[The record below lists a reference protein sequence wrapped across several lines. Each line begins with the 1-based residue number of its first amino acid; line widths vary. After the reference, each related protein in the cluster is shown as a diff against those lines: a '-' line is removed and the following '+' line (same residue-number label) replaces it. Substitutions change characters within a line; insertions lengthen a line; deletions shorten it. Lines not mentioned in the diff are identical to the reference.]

1 MSRDSGLLQ
10 RLSESPSEQARLLA
24 RLLAA
29 IHWPGETIQLR
40 NALSGSAEQLD
51 GTDLL
56 NTLANLGYRWDVQRF
71 GAGETS
77 RCDALPLPLLVRAD
91 QPNAPLRLLDSHQEL
106 IDSLRAGAAQLVYHL
121 SFEPSRI
128 GEQSQ
133 WFQAQVLRFRRRIVE
148 LVVISL
154 LINLLALALPFYIRA
169 VYNLEIPGGQ
179 VGDLLLLLPF
189 ALLAVTLQIGLM
201 QRRQSRLAL
210 IGGQLDLVLITRV
223 LNRVLRL
230 RLTQLERYT
239 AQSLANRLHSHQ
251 MLRTYVTGPLA
262 LAALDLPFIGI
273 YLIAIAS
280 LSLPLMALTVLM
292 VLLCFGGVWL
302 IASLARSLQRPLQ
315 RNPSRLE
322 PLLLDLIENLEQ
334 VKASGS
340 ERTWQERLESASADQ
355 ATLAIGTSRI
365 EQWIG
370 ILTGE
375 FSQLTGALV
384 LAIGVGLALAGEG
397 LELGTLIAAMF
408 FVWRVFR
415 PIQLAYQAL
424 SRWPQMRST
433 LEQLNRFMASSE
445 VEDDNALTRHWILPD
460 PAGTLSFRNVNLRLN
475 AIQEPALSQ
484 LNLSIAAGA
493 LVAIQGSEGAGSS
506 SLLKLIDGQL
516 SPGSGVI
523 SLDGADLR
531 QYPLAQLRQAV
542 VYLPETAGVLPGSL
556 RENLLLADPL
566 LGDEALRESLE
577 ALALE
582 ELLEGEAL
590 DRQISLRGP
599 QALLPHQVQG
609 VALARVL
616 LARPRVLL
624 LDQPFSRLQAPNRRA
639 LLRILQQRQGQGT
652 TLVASDAAELLPI
665 ADQIVLLREGSVAFA
680 GTPAELLAAQRQ
692 AQAAQAAQAA
702 QPAAAS

>member
-1 MSRDSGLLQ
+1 
-10 RLSESPSEQARLLA
+10 
-24 RLLAA
+24 
-29 IHWPGETIQLR
+29 
-40 NALSGSAEQLD
+40 
-51 GTDLL
+51 
-56 NTLANLGYRWDVQRF
+56 
-71 GAGETS
+71 
-77 RCDALPLPLLVRAD
+77 
-91 QPNAPLRLLDSHQEL
+91 
-106 IDSLRAGAAQLVYHL
+106 
-121 SFEPSRI
+121 
-128 GEQSQ
+128 
-133 WFQAQVLRFRRRIVE
+133 
-148 LVVISL
+148 
-154 LINLLALALPFYIRA
+154 
-169 VYNLEIPGGQ
+169 
-179 VGDLLLLLPF
+179 
-189 ALLAVTLQIGLM
+189 
-201 QRRQSRLAL
+201 
-210 IGGQLDLVLITRV
+210 
-223 LNRVLRL
+223 
-230 RLTQLERYT
+230 
-239 AQSLANRLHSHQ
+239 
-251 MLRTYVTGPLA
+251 
-262 LAALDLPFIGI
+262 
-273 YLIAIAS
+273 
-280 LSLPLMALTVLM
+280 
-292 VLLCFGGVWL
+292 
-302 IASLARSLQRPLQ
+302 
-315 RNPSRLE
+315 
-322 PLLLDLIENLEQ
+322 
-334 VKASGS
+334 
-340 ERTWQERLESASADQ
+340 
-355 ATLAIGTSRI
+355 
-365 EQWIG
+365 
-370 ILTGE
+370 
-375 FSQLTGALV
+375 
-384 LAIGVGLALAGEG
+384 
-397 LELGTLIAAMF
+397 
-408 FVWRVFR
+408 
-415 PIQLAYQAL
+415 
-424 SRWPQMRST
+424 MRST